1 MDPTTVLLSALSL
14 VGSAAQPVTDLAIKD
29 GYAGLKALILRKFGG
44 SHPKLEPTL
53 VDYADDPETYAKP
66 AAKLLHD
73 AGVDSDQEVL
83 ERAAAL
89 LQRAGGAPAAISAVT
104 ASGER
109 SVAIGGGLSSST
121 IITGDQPKPPPVV

>member
-14 VGSAAQPVTDLAIKD
+14 AGSAAQPVTDQAIKD
-29 GYAGLKALILRKFGG
+29 GYAALRALILRKFGG

-53 VDYADDPETYAKP
+53 VDYADDPETNAKP

-89 LQRAGGAPAAISAVT
+89 LQRVRP
-104 ASGER
+104 ECR
-109 SVAIGGGLSSST
+109 SRASST
-121 IITGDQPKPPPVV
+121 GSDASC

>member
-14 VGSAAQPVTDLAIKD
+14 AGSAARPVTDQAIKD

-53 VDYADDPETYAKP
+53 ADYADDPETYAKP
-66 AAKLLHD
+66 AAKVLHE
-73 AGVDSDQEVL
+73 AGIAGDQEVL
-83 ERAAAL
+83 EQATAL
-89 LQRAGGAPAAISAVT
+89 LQRAGGGPAASSAVT

-121 IITGDQPKPPPVV
+121 IITGDQPKAPPAP